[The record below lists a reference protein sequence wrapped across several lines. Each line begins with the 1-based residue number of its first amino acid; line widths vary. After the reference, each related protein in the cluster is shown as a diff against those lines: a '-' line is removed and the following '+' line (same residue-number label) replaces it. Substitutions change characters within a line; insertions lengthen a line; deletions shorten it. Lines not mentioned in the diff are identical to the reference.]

1 MRSIH
6 GENSDTIASDL
17 VEASV
22 TRRAGHLAPVTF
34 QLGGRKVTPYAL
46 APWQP
51 DEIDPSLP
59 ELLLVLRGDFLCF
72 PFGGSA
78 ERPPHGV
85 TANLEWSL
93 VAQTERSIRLSIRDV
108 DGCATFEKRL
118 SLRDGETA
126 IYQEHVI
133 TGADGVSNYGNH
145 PILDFSQIPEGAGR
159 VTVSPFRWASV
170 YPGLFSNPENREYGA
185 LKPGATFTDL
195 RQVPLA
201 NGGTTDL
208 TRYPARKGFDDL
220 VMMVSEPTT
229 PEQPFAWSAAVLD
242 GYVWFS
248 LKNPGDFPA
257 TLFWISNGGRHAEP
271 WNGRHLGRLG
281 IEEVCS
287 HFSDGPDVA
296 REDRLN
302 ALGIPTAR
310 RFSPGTA
317 VSLRIIQGVVAV
329 PADFGAVASIR
340 PEGPN
345 AIRVTGES
353 GKSVISTV
361 TWKDFLAAEA

>member
-6 GENSDTIASDL
+6 GEISDTIASDL

-34 QLGGRKVTPYAL
+34 RLGDREVTPYAL
-46 APWQP
+46 APWLP
-51 DEIDPSLP
+51 GEIDPSLP
-59 ELLLVLRGDFLCF
+59 ELLRVLRGDFLCF
-72 PFGGSA
+72 PFGGST

-85 TANLEWSL
+85 TANLKWSP
-93 VAQTERSIRLSIRDV
+93 VEQCERSIRLSIRDV
-108 DGCATFEKRL
+108 DGRATFEKRL

-133 TGADGVSNYGNH
+133 TGADGVFNYGNH
-145 PILDFSQIPEGAGR
+145 PILDFSQLPECAGR

-195 RQVPLA
+195 REVPLA

-208 TRYPARKGFDDL
+208 TRYPARRGFDDL
-220 VMMVSEPTT
+220 VMMVSEPATT
-229 PEQPFAWSAAVLD
+229 AQPFAWSAAVLD

-248 LKNPGDFPA
+248 LKNPVDFPA

-296 REDRLN
+296 REDRL
-302 ALGIPTAR
+302 ADFEIPTAR
-310 RFSPGTA
+310 RFSPETA
-317 VSLRIIQGVVAV
+317 VSLRIVQGVAAV
-329 PADFGAVASIR
+329 PEGFGAVTSIR
-340 PEGPN
+340 PHGSD
-345 AIRVTGES
+345 AIEVIGES
-353 GKSVISTV
+353 GNAVFATINWGFISGI
-361 TWKDFLAAEA
+361 

>member
-6 GENSDTIASDL
+6 GENSDVIASDL
-17 VEASV
+17 VEAAV

-34 QLGGRKVTPYAL
+34 QLGDRKVSPYAL

-51 DEIDPSLP
+51 GEIDQSLP
-59 ELLLVLRGDFLCF
+59 ELLTVLRGDCLCV

-93 VAQTERSIRLSIRDV
+93 VEKDERSIRLSIRDV
-108 DGCATFEKRL
+108 DGRATFEKHV
-118 SLRDGETA
+118 SLREGETA

-133 TGADGVSNYGNH
+133 TGGDGVFNYGNH
-145 PILDFSQIPEGAGR
+145 PILDFSQVPEGTGR
-159 VTVSPFRWASV
+159 VSVSPFRWASV

-195 RQVPLA
+195 REVPLA

-220 VMMVSEPTT
+220 VMMVSEPATA
-229 PEQPFAWSAAVLD
+229 EQPFAWSAVVLD

-248 LKNPGDFPA
+248 LKNPADFPA
-257 TLFWISNGGRHAEP
+257 TLLWISNGGRHAEP

-296 REDRLN
+296 RENRL
-302 ALGIPTAR
+302 ASQGIPTAR
-310 RFSPGTA
+310 KFTSEDK
-317 VSLRIIQGVVAV
+317 VSLRIVQGVAAV
-329 PADFGAVASIR
+329 PADFGVVTSIR
-340 PEGPN
+340 PHGSD
-345 AIRVTGES
+345 AIEITGES
-353 GKSVISTV
+353 ENAVFATVNWGFIS
-361 TWKDFLAAEA
+361 DI

>member
-17 VEASV
+17 VEAAV

-34 QLGGRKVTPYAL
+34 QLGDRKVSPYAL

-51 DEIDPSLP
+51 GEIDQSLP
-59 ELLLVLRGDFLCF
+59 ELLTVLRGDFLCF

-93 VAQTERSIRLSIRDV
+93 VEKDERSIRLAIRDV
-108 DGCATFEKRL
+108 DGRATFEKRV

-126 IYQEHVI
+126 VYQEHVI
-133 TGADGVSNYGNH
+133 NGADGVFNYGNH
-145 PILDFSQIPEGAGR
+145 PILDFSQLPEGTGR
-159 VTVSPFRWASV
+159 VSVSPFRWASV
-170 YPGLFSNPENREYGA
+170 YPGLFSNPESREYGA

-195 RQVPLA
+195 REVPLA
-201 NGGTTDL
+201 NGSTTDL
-208 TRYPARKGFDDL
+208 TRYPARQGFDDL

-229 PEQPFAWSAAVLD
+229 PEQPFAWSAVVLD

-248 LKNPGDFPA
+248 LKNPADFPA

-271 WNGRHLGRLG
+271 WSGRHFGRLG

-296 REDRLN
+296 REDRL
-302 ALGIPTAR
+302 ASQGIPTAR
-310 RFSPGTA
+310 KFTPDEK
-317 VSLRIIQGVVAV
+317 VSLRIVHGVAAV
-329 PADFGAVASIR
+329 PADFGVVTSIR
-340 PEGPN
+340 PQGSGTIE
-345 AIRVTGES
+345 IIGES
-353 GKSVISTV
+353 ENAVFATVNWGFISGI
-361 TWKDFLAAEA
+361 

>member
-1 MRSIH
+1 MPIIY
-6 GENSDTIASDL
+6 GENSDTLTTDL
-17 VEASV
+17 VEVSI

-34 QLGGRKVTPYAL
+34 QLGDRKVSPYAL

-51 DEIDPSLP
+51 GEIDPSLP

-85 TANLEWSL
+85 TANRQWSL
-93 VAQTERSIRLSIRDV
+93 VEKDAHSICLSISDV
-108 DGCATFEKRL
+108 DGGASVEKQV

-126 IYQEHVI
+126 IYQQHRI
-133 TGADGVSNYGNH
+133 TGADGVYNYGNH
-145 PILDFSQIPEGAGR
+145 PILDFSQLPEGAGR
-159 VTVSPFRWASV
+159 VSVSPFRWGSV

-185 LKPGATFTDL
+185 LKPGAIFTDL
-195 RQVPLA
+195 HEVPLA

-220 VMMVSEPTT
+220 VMMVSQPATD
-229 PEQPFAWSAAVLD
+229 EQPFAWSAAVLD

-248 LKNPGDFPA
+248 LKNPVDFPA

-287 HFSDGPDVA
+287 HFSDGPDIS
-296 REDRLN
+296 RENRLTDFE
-302 ALGIPTAR
+302 IPTAR
-310 RFSPGTA
+310 RFSPETPVA
-317 VSLRIIQGVVAV
+317 LRIIQGVVAV
-329 PADFGAVASIR
+329 PEGFGAVTAIC
-340 PEGPN
+340 PDGPDSVR
-345 AIRVTGES
+345 IIGES
-353 GKSVISTV
+353 ENAVFSAIH
-361 TWKDFLAAEA
+361 WRDFLAVEA

>member
-17 VEASV
+17 VEAAV

-34 QLGGRKVTPYAL
+34 QLGDRKVSPYAL

-51 DEIDPSLP
+51 GEIDQSLP
-59 ELLLVLRGDFLCF
+59 ELLTVLRGDFLCF

-93 VAQTERSIRLSIRDV
+93 VEKDERSIRLSIRDV
-108 DGCATFEKRL
+108 DGRATFEKHL

-126 IYQEHVI
+126 VYQEHVI
-133 TGADGVSNYGNH
+133 SGADGVFNYGNH
-145 PILDFSQIPEGAGR
+145 PILDFSHLTEGAGR
-159 VTVSPFRWASV
+159 VSVSPFRWASV
-170 YPGLFSNPENREYGA
+170 YPGLFSNPESREYGA

-195 RQVPLA
+195 REVPLA

-220 VMMVSEPTT
+220 VMMVSKPATA
-229 PEQPFAWSAAVLD
+229 EQPFAWSAVVLD

-248 LKNPGDFPA
+248 LKNPADFPA

-271 WNGRHLGRLG
+271 WNGRHFGRLG

-296 REDRLN
+296 REDRL
-302 ALGIPTAR
+302 ASQGIPTAR
-310 RFSPGTA
+310 KFTPEEK
-317 VSLRIIQGVVAV
+317 VFLRIVQGVAAV
-329 PADFGAVASIR
+329 PADFGVVTSIR
-340 PEGPN
+340 PHGSG
-345 AIRVTGES
+345 AIEIIGES
-353 GKSVISTV
+353 ENAVFSNVNWGFISGI
-361 TWKDFLAAEA
+361 